1 MELGQ
6 AVGATLAKVKQSIKG
21 QYGSYCV
28 YRTSWSPI
36 NVEDKGQ
43 DLMTQF
49 LRHKKETGNPE
60 RICCST
66 CLVVRRAPQSR
77 IRPWY

>member
-21 QYGSYCV
+21 QHGSYCV
-28 YRTSWSPI
+28 HRTSWSPI

-43 DLMTQF
+43 NLMTRL
-49 LRHKKETGNPE
+49 LRYKKETGNPE
-60 RICCST
+60 RFYCST
-66 CLVVRRAPQSR
+66 CLVV
-77 IRPWY
+77 